1 VAQRLTRPV
10 ATDVRV
16 RAEGVTLSA
25 VQPAGTIDLFA
36 GQELTILAR
45 YRGAAESGRLIVT
58 GRTPEGP
65 VTWTATVRFP
75 ERRSADA
82 FVGRLWA
89 TQRVGWLSAERRRA
103 GANAEIDDEIR
114 TLGTRWG
121 IPTELTSYLV
131 LEPGMTNVAAGPAIG
146 RGRREALNQVVTT
159 GTRGA
164 EPERILDSPNS
175 VSMMTSE
182 RRQPNAAAPG
192 AGASSFDQAKAA
204 AEMRS
209 ERSVGQMDAAMEAAR
224 MRRAAGRTFELR
236 DSTWVDQRAAAA
248 DARRM
253 AVKPY
258 STAYFALMERVPELR
273 EVFALGDRVEVRGAK
288 LTLVLVADGVEVL
301 SPRALTLFAQDW

>member
-1 VAQRLTRPV
+1 
-10 ATDVRV
+10 
-16 RAEGVTLSA
+16 
-25 VQPAGTIDLFA
+25 
-36 GQELTILAR
+36 
-45 YRGAAESGRLIVT
+45 
-58 GRTPEGP
+58 
-65 VTWTATVRFP
+65 
-75 ERRSADA
+75 
-82 FVGRLWA
+82 
-89 TQRVGWLSAERRRA
+89 LSAERRRA

-131 LEPGMTNVAAGPAIG
+131 LEPGMTNVAAAPPRI
-146 RGRREALNQVVTT
+146 RPTVDALSQVVTT

-175 VSMMTSE
+175 VSMIMSE

-204 AEMRS
+204 AEMRDA
-209 ERSVGQMDAAMEAAR
+209 RSVGRMDAELDAAR

-236 DSTWVDQRAAAA
+236 DSIWVDQRAAAA
-248 DARRM
+248 DARRV

-258 STAYFALMERVPELR
+258 SAAYFALMERVPELR

-288 LTLVLVADGVEVL
+288 LTLVLIADGVEVL
-301 SPRALTLFAQDW
+301 SPRALTLFVQDW